1 MLQCVNSSAYIA
13 FCILPDVTLDPM
25 LNPLSVALIRGL
37 ALRQTPSD
45 MLATLA
51 ARLVAS
57 RVVGR
62 GVEEGFR
69 GNLMRIV
76 LIATLVCLMRA

>member
-1 MLQCVNSSAYIA
+1 MLQCADSSAYIA
-13 FCILPDVTLDPM
+13 FFILPDVTLDPM